1 MNRNKNYL
9 VFVMFLLAV
18 CLSIIIFG
26 AAKIINVSTFGNS
39 VFSSTKVNAASCEKK
54 SDDIFDEL
62 NSLVFGAK
70 PQPLNQTVFL
80 GGKALGLS
88 FDGEGAMVIGIN
100 EFLTK
105 GGLVSP
111 AVESGINIGDTV
123 IELNGK
129 AIHNSAMLNKLLQEI
144 GEKSVKIKLKRGVL
158 LMELDVTPRFDIIS
172 KTYKL
177 GLWVKDASSGIGML
191 TFMLPDG
198 RFACLGH
205 PVIDSKTGKIIPI
218 NSGNVYNCK
227 ILSIERGTKGK
238 AGEVRGLIDSENRI
252 GELLSNNL
260 YGVYGEISE
269 GIDSLKGKATEV
281 ASAAMVKPGKATI
294 LCALDG
300 VEPKKYDIEIIKASI
315 QNNISD
321 KGMVIR
327 VTDNKLLELT
337 GGIVQGMSG
346 SPIIQNGRLVGAI
359 THVFVNDP
367 TKGYGIY
374 AEWMIKTLDEV
385 CNNQNALQYEAA

>member
-9 VFVMFLLAV
+9 IFVIFLLAV
-18 CLSIIIFG
+18 CFSLIIFG
-26 AAKIINVSTFGNS
+26 AARIINVSTFGKS
-39 VFSSTKVNAASCEKK
+39 VISSAAGNVESTDENT
-54 SDDIFDEL
+54 DDIFDEL
-62 NSLVFGAK
+62 NSLFFGEK
-70 PQPLNQTVFL
+70 PQPLNQKVYL

-88 FDGEGAMVIGIN
+88 FDGDGALVIGIN
-100 EFLTK
+100 EFLSK

-129 AIHNSAMLNKLLQEI
+129 SIHNSAMLNKLLQEI

-158 LMELDVTPRFDIIS
+158 TMELNITPRFDIVS

-191 TFMLPDG
+191 TFVRSDG
-198 RFACLGH
+198 KFACLGH
-205 PVIDSKTGKIIPI
+205 PVVDSKTGAIIPI
-218 NSGNVYNCK
+218 NGGNVYTCK
-227 ILSIERGTKGK
+227 ILSIERGIKGK
-238 AGEVRGLIDSENRI
+238 AGEVRGVIDCENRI
-252 GELLSNNL
+252 GKLKSNNP
-260 YGVYGEISE
+260 YGVYGEFTE
-269 GIDSLKGKATEV
+269 GIDSVKGKSVEV
-281 ASAAMVKPGKATI
+281 ASAAMVKPGKAKI

-300 VEPKKYDIEIIKASI
+300 VEPKEYDIEIIKAVY
-315 QNNISD
+315 QNGIAD

-327 VTDNKLLELT
+327 VVDKDLLELT

-346 SPIIQNGRLVGAI
+346 SPIIQNGRLVGAV

-374 AEWMIKTLDEV
+374 VEWMLKTLDEV
-385 CNNQNALQYEAA
+385 CAVQENSDLKAA